1 MISNVVAIVV
11 SIALVVSLFGALYA
25 WYEASLRRFNCV
37 VAKDVLA
44 SWDARLAQLPPYDRE
59 ELRTQPPVEVL
70 EATFALPSPRQRRF
84 QLSYTQ

>member
-1 MISNVVAIVV
+1 MISNVVSIVV

-25 WYEASLRRFNCV
+25 WYEASLRRFNGV

-44 SWDARLAQLPPYDRE
+44 SWDARLAQVPPYDRE

-84 QLSYTQ
+84 QLSYTR

>member
-25 WYEASLRRFNCV
+25 WYEASLRRFNGV

-44 SWDARLAQLPPYDRE
+44 SWDARLAQLSPYDRE